1 MPPSDGDAD
10 LDATGPTMTP
20 SAAAHL
26 PRPSPRGA
34 LSLEHYRY
42 ESVLGRG
49 GMGEVVLADDLRIG
63 RKVAIKRMRHVA
75 SADNDAAARFLREA
89 TIQARLEHPAIVPV
103 HEVGRDAD
111 DQPYFTMKR
120 LAGTTL
126 ADSLARGDR
135 SLREM
140 LRAFIEVC
148 HAIDFAH
155 AKGVVHRDLKRANI
169 MLGDYNEVYV
179 LDWGVA
185 RVGGDATT
193 ETPLSAPV
201 SGESTTTEVGAVLG
215 TPMYMAPEQGRGD
228 AVTPAADVFAL
239 GAVLFEVLAA
249 TQLRTK
255 LGVDPDPSPARRA
268 PSRDV
273 PPELDAACI
282 AALAPTP
289 EARPSA
295 RELARRVQTY
305 LDGDRDIALRRT
317 QSAQYLADALA
328 AESTRRPER
337 RADAMRLA
345 GQALA
350 LDPSSVAAAQ
360 LVGRLMLEPPD
371 ELPAELA
378 QVLADSERHL
388 VTKQA
393 RLAVRVY
400 SIYFLFVPLI
410 IAAGIREW
418 WTLVTV
424 CALVGFSIVWGSKV
438 LTRRGGIIGV
448 LVANAAFIIL
458 LARLATPLLVVPA
471 FATGMA
477 TALAIYPLF
486 QRRPWIVIVTF
497 VTAFS
502 LPLVFEA
509 TGLWARS
516 WALVDGH
523 LQIATLSLGTNAA
536 FVAFVLAASLAA
548 IALPPLFVRAIAVA
562 QRDAQRRVEVQAWH
576 LRQLVPSVST
586 EAT

>member
-49 GMGEVVLADDLRIG
+49 GMGEIVLADDLRIG

-75 SADNDAAARFLREA
+75 SADDDAAARFLREA

-111 DQPYFTMKR
+111 GQPYFTMKR

-155 AKGVVHRDLKRANI
+155 ARGVVHRDLKPANI

-185 RVGGDATT
+185 RVEGDPTT
-193 ETPLSAPV
+193 EAPLSAPV

-282 AALAPTP
+282 AALAPEP
-289 EARPSA
+289 DARPTA
-295 RELARRVQTY
+295 RDLARRVQTY
-305 LDGDRDIALRRT
+305 LDGDRDLELRRT
-317 QSAQYLADALA
+317 QSARYLADALA

-350 LDPSSVAAAQ
+350 LDPSSVGAAQ

-371 ELPAELA
+371 ELPTELA
-378 QVLADSERHL
+378 KVLADTERDL
-388 VTKQA
+388 VTRQA
-393 RLAVRVY
+393 RLAVRVVVRARRTEEAREDALHAPT
-400 SIYFLFVPLI
+400 S
-410 IAAGIREW
+410 ARAGSAS
-418 WTLVTV
+418 T
-424 CALVGFSIVWGSKV
+424 
-438 LTRRGGIIGV
+438 LTRFTRR
-448 LVANAAFIIL
+448 NA
-458 LARLATPLLVVPA
+458 P
-471 FATGMA
+471 GSGS
-477 TALAIYPLF
+477 
-486 QRRPWIVIVTF
+486 RRTR
-497 VTAFS
+497 VTARGS
-502 LPLVFEA
+502 CRGIAVQRGSA
-509 TGLWARS
+509 WWARGRRHAHEGRDHARG
-516 WALVDGH
+516 W
-523 LQIATLSLGTNAA
+523 TTRPAA
-536 FVAFVLAASLAA
+536 DASDKQRK
-548 IALPPLFVRAIAVA
+548 PMRGRRRSCRRVRARGRWRGA
-562 QRDAQRRVEVQAWH
+562 
-576 LRQLVPSVST
+576 
-586 EAT
+586 